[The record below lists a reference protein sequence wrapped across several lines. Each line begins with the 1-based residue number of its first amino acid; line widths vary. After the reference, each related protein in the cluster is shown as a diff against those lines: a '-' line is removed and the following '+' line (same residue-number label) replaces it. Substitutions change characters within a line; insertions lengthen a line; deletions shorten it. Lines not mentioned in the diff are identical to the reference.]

1 MIRIDIYA
9 FCKVTGP
16 RYWPFVRGI
25 HRSPVNSPHK
35 GQWRGTLMFCL
46 ISARINCW
54 VNNRFNSILRSTTQE
69 KRYVNVRVLIHT
81 KLLKYTSFVLGILL
95 YFQLCLTICHFVA
108 WLWNYGY
115 LLVTCSTV
123 IFIHLFIHSF
133 RLTSL
138 LFGIE
143 KCSLRTIWDSS
154 CLITLK

>member
-1 MIRIDIYA
+1 MHFAKWLIQLWAVHGFKYHDDVIKWKHI
-9 FCKVTGP
+9 P
-16 RYWPFVRGI
+16 RNWPFVRGI

-95 YFQLCLTICHFVA
+95 FFQLCLTICHFVA

-133 RLTSL
+133 QDWQV
-138 LFGIE
+138 
-143 KCSLRTIWDSS
+143 C
-154 CLITLK
+154 CLV